1 MDYESFKACSKVNVA
16 LKELLTS
23 RPVQKKAKSVFSKEI
38 AEDEKRLL
46 LASKEGNVEEV
57 ARLLSGGMVDVNCSG
72 GKYLA
77 TPMCEAAYHGKL
89 EVLRILMDHGAE
101 RDRVDRHGQTP
112 LHRYITTRSHAT
124 SDLSFVPTSTGQR
137 SGVTRT
143 RCCS

>member
-1 MDYESFKACSKVNVA
+1 MDYESFKACSDVNVA

-57 ARLLSGGMVDVNCSG
+57 ARLVSGGMADVNCSG

-77 TPMCEAAYHGKL
+77 TPMCEAAYHGKS
-89 EVLRILMDHGAE
+89 EVLQILMEHGAE
-101 RDRVDRHGQTP
+101 HDRADQHGQTP
-112 LHRYITTRSHAT
+112 LHR
-124 SDLSFVPTSTGQR
+124 
-137 SGVTRT
+137 
-143 RCCS
+143 